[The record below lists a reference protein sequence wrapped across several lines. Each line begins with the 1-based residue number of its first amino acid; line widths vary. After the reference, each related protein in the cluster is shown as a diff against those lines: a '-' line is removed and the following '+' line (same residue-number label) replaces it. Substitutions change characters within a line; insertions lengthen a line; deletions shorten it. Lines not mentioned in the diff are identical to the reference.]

1 MINIAK
7 NTNLSWQIM
16 IKQPKGCIFM
26 AVTEYGRAVRLAR
39 SITKD
44 TLLTM
49 SERFKKSVA
58 FLSAIETGRTKIPM
72 DFVEEVESYFNQKG
86 YHFDNNLKVLASI
99 DNKSVG
105 IDGLSYQQQ
114 MLVAG
119 FANSQYTQEE
129 LQKIFELI
137 NVVNQVKEASADDR
151 ER

>member
-1 MINIAK
+1 
-7 NTNLSWQIM
+7 
-16 IKQPKGCIFM
+16 M

-39 SITKD
+39 SKTKD

-49 SERFKKSVA
+49 SEHLHKSVA

-86 YHFDNNLKVLASI
+86 YHFEKNLKILASV

-129 LQKIFELI
+129 LQKIFELF
-137 NVVNQVKEASADDR
+137 NAVNQVKEASVNDR

>member
-1 MINIAK
+1 MY
-7 NTNLSWQIM
+7 
-16 IKQPKGCIFM
+16 FM

-39 SITKD
+39 SKTKD

-49 SERFKKSVA
+49 SEHLNKSVA

-72 DFVEEVESYFNQKG
+72 DFVQEVESYFNQKG
-86 YHFDNNLKVLASI
+86 YKFDKNLKVLASV

-129 LQKIFELI
+129 LQKIFELF
-137 NVVNQVKEASADDR
+137 NAVNQVKEASVNDR

>member
-1 MINIAK
+1 
-7 NTNLSWQIM
+7 
-16 IKQPKGCIFM
+16 M

-39 SITKD
+39 SKTKD

-49 SERFKKSVA
+49 SEHLNKSVA

-72 DFVEEVESYFNQKG
+72 DFVQEVESYFNQKG
-86 YHFDNNLKVLASI
+86 YKFDKNLKVLASV

-129 LQKIFELI
+129 LQKIFELF
-137 NVVNQVKEASADDR
+137 NAVNQVKEASVNDR

>member
-1 MINIAK
+1 MAK
-7 NTNLSWQIM
+7 HDKATI
-16 IKQPKGCIFM
+16 GVYFM

-49 SERFKKSVA
+49 SEKTNKSVA

-86 YHFDNNLKVLASI
+86 YYFDKSLKVLASV

-129 LQKIFELI
+129 LEKIFELF
-137 NVVNQVKEASADDR
+137 NAVNQVKEASLNDR

>member
-1 MINIAK
+1 MAK
-7 NTNLSWQIM
+7 HDKATI
-16 IKQPKGCIFM
+16 GVYFM

-49 SERFKKSVA
+49 SEHTNKSVA

-86 YHFDNNLKVLASI
+86 YYFDKNLKVLASV

-129 LQKIFELI
+129 LEKIFELF
-137 NVVNQVKEASADDR
+137 NAVNQVKEASLNDR